1 VGDRRWEK
9 IAHILQTS
17 AFLND
22 RKEVDLMD
30 CQLIEYCIWN
40 TEKQQKKVREIV
52 ETCIQQHGLDCDT
65 AIDEINEQIEEFEK
79 IRLTIILIYLFI
91 STIIYLTFMAMMIVK
106 ESLFTNKK
114 FNLRIGLYSFLIA
127 TDILDIA
134 LLLRIFK
141 TGFADKSL
149 LIAAVAIAVGTILVG
164 TALTF
169 DDLVNRKRSLSIEE
183 TLKKTDNNMEKH
195 V

>member
-1 VGDRRWEK
+1 MKDTNIIKLQKLDYIIRRVYVV
-9 IAHILQTS
+9 A
-17 AFLND
+17 
-22 RKEVDLMD
+22 
-30 CQLIEYCIWN
+30 LIIGGAIP
-40 TEKQQKKVREIV
+40 IV
-52 ETCIQQHGLDCDT
+52 EGIALGFMQDK
-65 AIDEINEQIEEFEK
+65 IEEFEK

-91 STIIYLTFMAMMIVK
+91 STIIYLAFMAMMIVK

-183 TLKKTDNNMEKH
+183 TLKKTDNNMETH